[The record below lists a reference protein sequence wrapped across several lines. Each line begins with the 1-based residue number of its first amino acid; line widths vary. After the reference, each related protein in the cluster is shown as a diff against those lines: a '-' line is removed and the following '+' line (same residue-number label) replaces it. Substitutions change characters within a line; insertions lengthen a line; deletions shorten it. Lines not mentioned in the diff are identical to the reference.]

1 VSTEAVAI
9 DVGEASTSP
18 GSTFEGA
25 AVAALVACLDDLVN
39 AHVRH
44 CAWKSNDHLLAAL
57 AGETDIDLLVDPR
70 SAGDFAAVI
79 SRHGAK
85 RVVPPRA
92 AAYPGMQHY
101 VGLDRESGRLFHL
114 HVHFQLVLGER
125 YVKNYRLPIEDQVLD
140 GTRTLDGVPVPVADL
155 ELAILAVR
163 ALLKYR
169 ARDVAKD
176 LLGIRSPGIPED
188 TRAEIEWLRA
198 GRDLT
203 SVRSGMAP
211 IRTTVPIDVVS
222 SFLAVVARDPRP
234 GLALLRL
241 RARLRWDLRRLRRR
255 GRMRAGAT
263 YAHALWR
270 RRRRL
275 LSGRRDEPRMT
286 LPGGGTTVAFVG
298 ADGAGKST
306 VAADVARW
314 LGWKLDARV
323 HYLGS
328 KQPSRP
334 TEWLYLVF
342 RALRRSQR
350 ATSRR
355 LGQGS
360 LAARPIATV
369 RDMAL
374 ALHYLSVGL
383 DRQRHHAR
391 AHREARAGRIV
402 IFDRYP
408 LTRVSDRP
416 EHQALDGRQVAVGL
430 AQPPGWLAVLASVE
444 ARLYRRFELPD
455 HVVFLDVDPVV
466 AARRK
471 PDHHP
476 DVIRSKCSAAA
487 ELAALAQA
495 AGGHVTRIDA
505 NQPLDRVLLD
515 VKARL
520 WDAL

>member
-9 DVGEASTSP
+9 DVGQASTSP
-18 GSTFEGA
+18 GPAVEGA

-70 SAGDFAAVI
+70 SAGDFAAIV

-85 RVVPPRA
+85 RVVPPPA

-125 YVKNYRLPIEDQVLD
+125 YIKNYRLPIENQLLD
-140 GTRTLDGVPVPVADL
+140 STRTLYGVPVPVPEL

-176 LLGIRSPGIPED
+176 LLRIRSPGIPEA
-188 TRAEIEWLRA
+188 TRAEIEWLRG
-198 GRDLT
+198 GRDLA
-203 SVRSGMAP
+203 SVRSGMGP
-211 IRTTVPIDVVS
+211 IRTTVPLDVVS
-222 SFLAVVARDPRP
+222 SFLAVVARDLRP
-234 GLALLRL
+234 GLELLRL
-241 RARLRWDLRRLRRR
+241 RARLRWDLRHLRRR
-255 GRMRAGAT
+255 GRVRAGAT

-306 VAADVARW
+306 VAGDVARW

-342 RALRRSQR
+342 RALRRSHR

-355 LGQGS
+355 LGEG
-360 LAARPIATV
+360 LVARLIAAL
-369 RDMAL
+369 RDLAL

-391 AHREARAGRIV
+391 AHKEARAGRIV

-430 AQPPGWLAVLASVE
+430 AQSPGWLTVLASVE

-455 HVVFLDVDPVV
+455 HLVFLDVDPVV
-466 AARRK
+466 AAGRK

-476 DVIRSKCSAAA
+476 DVIHSKCGAAA
-487 ELAALAQA
+487 ELASLADA
-495 AGGHVTRIDA
+495 AGAHVTRIDA

-515 VKARL
+515 VKVRL